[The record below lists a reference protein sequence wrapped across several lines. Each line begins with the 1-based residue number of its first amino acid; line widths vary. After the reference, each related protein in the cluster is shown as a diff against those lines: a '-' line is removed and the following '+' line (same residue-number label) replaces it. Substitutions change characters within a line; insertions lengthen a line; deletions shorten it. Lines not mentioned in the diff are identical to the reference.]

1 MSEAIVADIRRIAQE
16 EGVDPDLAVR
26 VAKQE
31 SGFRQDATSR
41 AGARGIMQLM
51 PDTAKELGV
60 DLNDPMQNIR
70 GGVRYLGQQ
79 QRAFGSPDLALA
91 AYNAGPGRVREYL
104 RTGRALPQETNNY
117 VSALRG
123 AGISPDIAS
132 VDYTDA
138 SGNIIVSGG
147 ERRRQ
152 LQPGEELL
160 SAEVRP
166 TVLSERLLSGLPDPM
181 KEGLVEREKIRDQ
194 ISGGEREIARL
205 MGEKQQALA
214 TGEREAREKGV
225 LDQEAAIARYQQ
237 QRQMPKTF
245 EPTQETAGDLSA
257 LFGLLGVFGTLLGG
271 GGKQNAL
278 AAMNAMTGMMQ
289 GWRQGRQDLYNR
301 EKQVFETNM
310 KQLEVRNTEL
320 RRDMQSALD
329 LAKTNM
335 DAALAKVREIGTRYD
350 MPILLAQANNNNLKG
365 AMDIVGEANRLQE
378 KLLDRQL
385 RLDDEQRRRVANV
398 QDQIDRERRAN
409 AAAAGIGIE
418 TIIRGQSP
426 EDQRVTRELI
436 GAARVDAQTS
446 RRIPAAYAMLDT
458 TEKVARSVRENPDA
472 VGVIAAAMANR
483 GIEPAASF
491 FDSVAQQFRQFNG
504 TNDPDGTRAA
514 AALAQAQA
522 RGAQLEAQFGARF
535 EEMVRNPDNFRRT
548 LTLADYNAL
557 KALNE
562 EQRLDLISRTRV
574 MAKDL
579 FSLALE
585 DAVGTGRPTVFLERS
600 LSNLYGQ
607 ANRPETLLGILK
619 SRASQAQI
627 SLRNASPQ
635 FDPEKQTNF
644 DTRFSLLRLTPT
656 EFMRQGQRPRGS
668 SAAPPAATETAP
680 TQTTV
685 QPSQN
690 AIEFLRANPTPQRRT
705 QFDDI
710 YGAGAAARI
719 LGGE

>member
-1 MSEAIVADIRRIAQE
+1 
-16 EGVDPDLAVR
+16 
-26 VAKQE
+26 
-31 SGFRQDATSR
+31 
-41 AGARGIMQLM
+41 
-51 PDTAKELGV
+51 
-60 DLNDPMQNIR
+60 
-70 GGVRYLGQQ
+70 
-79 QRAFGSPDLALA
+79 
-91 AYNAGPGRVREYL
+91 
-104 RTGRALPQETNNY
+104 
-117 VSALRG
+117 LRG

-138 SGNIIVSGG
+138 SGNIIVDGSGA
-147 ERRRQ
+147 RRQ

-278 AAMNAMTGMMQ
+278 AAMNAMTGMMN
-289 GWRQGRQDLYNR
+289 GWKQGRQELYNR
-301 EKQVFETNM
+301 EKQIFETNM

-385 RLDDEQRRRVANV
+385 RLDDEARRREANV
-398 QDQIDRERRAN
+398 RETIDRERRAN

-426 EDQRVTRELI
+426 EDQRITRELI
-436 GAARVDAQTS
+436 GNVKIDPVTA
-446 RRIPAAYAMLDT
+446 RRIPASYAMLDT

-491 FDSVAQQFRQFNG
+491 FQTFAQAFRSFNAQ
-504 TNDPDGTRAA
+504 NDPDGSRAA
-514 AALAQAQA
+514 AALQQAQA
-522 RGAQLEAQFGARF
+522 RGVELESQFGDRF
-535 EEMVRNPDNFRRT
+535 ERMVRNPNEFRNV
-548 LTLADYNAL
+548 LSDADYRVL
-557 KALNE
+557 VALNE
-562 EQRLDLISRTRV
+562 DQKLDLISRSRV

-585 DAVGTGRPTVFLERS
+585 DAVGTGRPTVFLERN
-600 LSNLYGQ
+600 LSGLYSQ
-607 ANRPETLLGILK
+607 ANRAETLVGILQT
-619 SRASQAQI
+619 RAKQAVI
-627 SLRNASPQ
+627 GLRNQSPQ

-644 DTRFSLLRLTPT
+644 SERFSVLATP
-656 EFMRQGQRPRGS
+656 EPKDFMRQAQRSPRTGFGS
-668 SAAPPAATETAP
+668 GAPSAAPA
-680 TQTTV
+680 QTGGGI
-685 QPSQN
+685 N
-690 AIEFLRANPTPQRRT
+690 LNEFMNR
-705 QFDDI
+705 
-710 YGAGAAARI
+710 
-719 LGGE
+719 